1 MQIPS
6 VSAAQFPV
14 PQKLWEKDWELGQE
28 DWFPL
33 LGRKG
38 KKEEAFLPPA
48 QFIATICCFAYL
60 RVEGPAEFT
69 HRIPFLRAGV
79 FHGFHLEL
87 DAHFIKCPL
96 G

>member
-1 MQIPS
+1 
-6 VSAAQFPV
+6 
-14 PQKLWEKDWELGQE
+14 
-28 DWFPL
+28 
-33 LGRKG
+33 
-38 KKEEAFLPPA
+38 
-48 QFIATICCFAYL
+48 
-60 RVEGPAEFT
+60 VEGPAEFT